1 MRIYPNTK
9 LYEVAL
15 QEKMIAEGS
24 ILQPTY
30 YISNQID
37 INLLKEKTKHSK
49 NRWIFP
55 DAEKN
60 PIVDRLREK
69 HRRGPLWEYLKYE
82 TLNS

>member
-1 MRIYPNTK
+1 M
-9 LYEVAL
+9 
-15 QEKMIAEGS
+15 S
-24 ILQPTY
+24 DH
-30 YISNQID
+30 ID
-37 INLLKEKTKHSK
+37 INSLKEKTTRCK

-82 TLNS
+82 KTNS